1 MRDCASQLGIKLN
14 EFDFCKTDRLMPL
27 STSVQGVFVGGAFQ
41 EPKDIPETVTQ
52 AIAAA
57 SMSMELL
64 ASARNTL
71 ITKKSYPEEHDVLW
85 PAG

>member
-1 MRDCASQLGIKLN
+1 M
-14 EFDFCKTDRLMPL
+14 
-27 STSVQGVFVGGAFQ
+27 FVAGAFQ

-52 AIAAA
+52 ASAAA

-71 ITKKSYPEEHDVLW
+71 ITKKSYPDGARRGAMTNRGSASSSAI
-85 PAG
+85 AG